1 MKRYKIQALFYRKIT
16 LILLFYLVLLRGYAQ
31 DGLYINEFM
40 ADPTPVKG
48 TLPNAE
54 YIELYNYSA
63 KKIDLKGY
71 KLVSR
76 PDTTTLDFFE
86 LKPNSYVTIYT
97 QKTGISFSKFGNILP
112 VDKLIGLNNP
122 GDTIQL
128 LNAKNMVI
136 DAVTYDLTYY
146 EKGRENGG
154 YSLERI
160 NPKAPCL
167 LGNWRSSND
176 LNGGTPGKPNSV
188 FEEKKDTLIPIVE
201 AIFFK
206 ENSKFKTISLRFNKK
221 MNILIAKDTSNFF
234 VENQFF
240 KDTNVVVKPFFNTV
254 ELTFKDSLPKDKFT
268 KIVVKKMLKD
278 CQDTPLSKNDT
289 LTIKQPDKPSKDSI
303 IINEILFNP
312 ARNGSRFL
320 ELFNASKTKVFDLK
334 DLKIAKDTAQSSW
347 LNIANNYLLFPQK
360 CVVITDNPLD
370 VQNRYAPPNFKM
382 PYLKNRLPTWAA
394 DEGLALI
401 ANLSGSTIDSFS
413 YNKNLHNPLIANTEG
428 VSLERIN
435 PKTNASEKTNWQS
448 AAKSV
453 NYATPG
459 YQNSQYL
466 AADPSVKS
474 LENDVFWLP
483 KATFS
488 PDDDGLDFLQIH
500 YKLNNSGYLAT
511 ITAFDF
517 EGHFIQK
524 IAEDE
529 PLKTGEGIIKWDG
542 ETSNGLKARV
552 GIYILLIELKNPNGE
567 LKKVK
572 KTCAIMS
579 KF

>member
-1 MKRYKIQALFYRKIT
+1 MKRYKFQALFYKNLT
-16 LILLFYLVLLRGYAQ
+16 LIFLFFLILLRGYAQ
-31 DGLYINEFM
+31 DGLFINEFM

-54 YIELYNYSA
+54 YIEIYNYST
-63 KKIDLKGY
+63 KDIDLKGY

-76 PDTTTLDFFE
+76 PDTIILDFFL
-86 LKPNSYVTIYT
+86 LKSKNYVTIYT
-97 QKTGISFSKFGNILP
+97 QKTSISFGKFGDTLP
-112 VDKLIGLNNP
+112 VKKLIGLNNP

-128 LNAKNMVI
+128 LNPEKRVI
-136 DAVTYDLTYY
+136 DAVAYDLTYY
-146 EKGRENGG
+146 EKGKENGG

-167 LGNWRSSND
+167 LDNWRSSND
-176 LNGGTPGKPNSV
+176 ANGGSPGKQNNV

-201 AIFFK
+201 TIFFK

-221 MNILIAKDTSNFF
+221 MSILIAKDTLNFF
-234 VENQFF
+234 AENQFF
-240 KDTNVVVKPFFNTV
+240 KDTNVVVKPFLNVV

-268 KIVVKKMLKD
+268 KIVVKKTLKD
-278 CQDTPLSKNDT
+278 CQNEPLSKNDT
-289 LTIKQPDKPSKDSI
+289 LTIKQPDKLTKDSI
-303 IINEILFNP
+303 VINEILFNP

-334 DLKIAKDTAQSSW
+334 DLRIAKDTAQSSW

-360 CVVITDNPLD
+360 YVVITDNPLD
-370 VQNRYAPPNFKM
+370 VQSRYLPPNFKM

-394 DEGLALI
+394 DEGLTLI
-401 ANLSGSTIDSFS
+401 ATLGGSTIDSF
-413 YNKNLHNPLIANTEG
+413 YYDKNLHNPLIANTEG

-459 YQNSQYL
+459 YQNSQFL
-466 AADPSVKS
+466 ADDPSVKS

-542 ETSNGLKARV
+542 EMSNGLKARV

-567 LKKVK
+567 VRKVK
-572 KTCAIMS
+572 KTCAIVS

>member
-1 MKRYKIQALFYRKIT
+1 MKRYKFQALFYKNLT
-16 LILLFYLVLLRGYAQ
+16 LIFLFFLILLRGYAQ
-31 DGLYINEFM
+31 DGLFINEFM

-54 YIELYNYSA
+54 YIEIYNYST
-63 KKIDLKGY
+63 KDIDLKGY

-76 PDTTTLDFFE
+76 PDTIILDFFL
-86 LKPNSYVTIYT
+86 LKSKNYVTIYT
-97 QKTGISFSKFGNILP
+97 QKTSISFGKFGDTLP
-112 VDKLIGLNNP
+112 VKKLIGLNNP

-128 LNAKNMVI
+128 LNPEKRVI
-136 DAVTYDLTYY
+136 DAVAYDLTYY
-146 EKGRENGG
+146 EKGKENGG

-167 LGNWRSSND
+167 LDNWRSSND
-176 LNGGTPGKPNSV
+176 ANGGSPGKQNNV

-201 AIFFK
+201 TIFFK

-221 MNILIAKDTSNFF
+221 MSILIAKDTLNFF
-234 VENQFF
+234 SENQFF
-240 KDTNVVVKPFFNTV
+240 KDTNVVVKPFLNVV

-268 KIVVKKMLKD
+268 KIVVKKTLKD
-278 CQDTPLSKNDT
+278 CQNEPLSKNDT
-289 LTIKQPDKPSKDSI
+289 LTIKQPDKLTKDSI
-303 IINEILFNP
+303 VINEILFNP

-334 DLKIAKDTAQSSW
+334 DLRIAKDTAQSSW

-360 CVVITDNPLD
+360 YVVITDNPLD
-370 VQNRYAPPNFKM
+370 VQSRYLPPNFKM

-394 DEGLALI
+394 DEGLTLI
-401 ANLSGSTIDSFS
+401 ATLGGSTIDSF
-413 YNKNLHNPLIANTEG
+413 YYDKNLHNPLIANTEG

-459 YQNSQYL
+459 YQNSQFL
-466 AADPSVKS
+466 ADDPSVKS

-552 GIYILLIELKNPNGE
+552 GIYILLIELKSPTGE
-567 LKKVK
+567 VKKVK
-572 KTCAIMS
+572 KTCAIVS